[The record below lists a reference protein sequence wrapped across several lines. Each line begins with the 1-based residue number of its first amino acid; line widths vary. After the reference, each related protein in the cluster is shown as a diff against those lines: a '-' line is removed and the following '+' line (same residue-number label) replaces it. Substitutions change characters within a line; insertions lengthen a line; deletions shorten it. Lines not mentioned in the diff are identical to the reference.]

1 MIWDTTYHGREC
13 LAAGVASGLS
23 HQGVRQKGPF
33 RILLLANQSLPPAGL
48 HLLKLPQ
55 TPLPPS
61 GATSCGPSAPTQGS
75 VCWVHFT
82 VKTYHEVRRLC
93 TQPLSPGPCELN
105 AGPTSLPRARNSQ
118 ISTMGGFLGILVTVT
133 VAMMRLHNQ

>member
-1 MIWDTTYHGREC
+1 MIWDTTYHGREG

-33 RILLLANQSLPPAGL
+33 KTLLLANQSLPPAGF

-55 TPLPPS
+55 TPPPPQWCHQLRTKCS
-61 GATSCGPSAPTQGS
+61 NTG

-118 ISTMGGFLGILVTVT
+118 TSTMDGFLGILVTVT
-133 VAMMRLHNQ
+133 VAVMRLHNQ